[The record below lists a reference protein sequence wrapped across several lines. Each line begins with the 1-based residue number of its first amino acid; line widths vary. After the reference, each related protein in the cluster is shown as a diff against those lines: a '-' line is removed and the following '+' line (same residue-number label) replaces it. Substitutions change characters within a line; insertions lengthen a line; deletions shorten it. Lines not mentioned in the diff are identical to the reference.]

1 MHCGGVAP
9 RHVADKSSAKTRVGQ
24 VVEWAPRWGVDRKS
38 PRVIEGLVS
47 SRYEVVI
54 GLEVHAQLLT
64 QSKLFCGCS
73 TKFGQHPNKNV
84 CPVCL
89 GLPGTLPVINDQA
102 VRFAVRAALA
112 LGCNVQS
119 RSIFARKNYFYPDL
133 PKGYQISQFEEP
145 LALGGQLEVEC
156 EQGVR
161 PIRITRIHMEEDAG
175 KNVHG
180 LGGDSVVDLNRAGV
194 PLVEIVSEPELR
206 SSADAAAYMRQ
217 LREILVF
224 LGVNDGNLEE
234 GSLRCDANVSIRPF
248 GTATLGTRA
257 ELKNLNSFKFLQ
269 RAIDSEVARQTAIVD
284 SGGRV
289 IQETRSFDPETGKT
303 HSLRSKEEAHD
314 YRYFPEPDLPPLII
328 TDEEVDAERASLPEL
343 PALLRRRYMAELG
356 LSAQAASTLTQHPGV
371 VQFFRAVTAQFAFP
385 VKVANYVLTE
395 VMRGARFHG
404 QIAEFTVTPQQVAD
418 ILTLVESA
426 EISGKQ
432 AKELFAALEGTVRSA
447 REVVDEKGLRVVSD
461 QGTVEPLCRR
471 VIEQHAAQAA
481 QYRSGKKG
489 VFGFFVGQ
497 VMRET
502 KGSADPKL
510 VNEILTRLLE
520 GS

>member
-1 MHCGGVAP
+1 M
-9 RHVADKSSAKTRVGQ
+9 
-24 VVEWAPRWGVDRKS
+24 
-38 PRVIEGLVS
+38 
-47 SRYEVVI
+47 
-54 GLEVHAQLLT
+54 HAQLLT
-64 QSKLFCGCS
+64 ESKLFCCCS
-73 TKFGQHPNKNV
+73 TRFGQHPNKNV

-112 LGCNVQS
+112 IGCSVQS

-145 LALGGQLEVEC
+145 LALGGHLDVEM
-156 EQGVR
+156 EQG
-161 PIRITRIHMEEDAG
+161 IRRVGITRIHMEEDAG

-194 PLVEIVSEPELR
+194 PLVEIVSEPDLR
-206 SSADAAAYMRQ
+206 SSVEAANYMRQ
-217 LREILVF
+217 LRDILLF

-234 GSLRCDANVSIRPF
+234 GSLRCDANVSIRPW
-248 GTATLGTRA
+248 GATVLGTRA

-269 RAIDSEVARQTAIVD
+269 RAIETEVVRQTAIVD
-284 SGGRV
+284 AGGRV

-314 YRYFPEPDLPPLII
+314 YRYFPEPDLPPLMV
-328 TDEEVDAERASLPEL
+328 TDEEVEAERACLPEL
-343 PALLRRRYMAELG
+343 PTALRRRYVEQFG
-356 LSAQAASTLTQHPGV
+356 LSAQAAATLTQHPGV
-371 VQFFRAVTAQFAFP
+371 VRYFDEVRAQFPQP
-385 VKVANYVLTE
+385 VKVANYLLTE
-395 VMRGARFHG
+395 VLRGARVHG
-404 QIAEFTVTPQQVAD
+404 QVAEFAVSPQQVTD
-418 ILTLVESA
+418 ILVMVDKG

-432 AKELFAALEGTVRSA
+432 AKELFAALEGTTKSA
-447 REVVDEKGLRVVSD
+447 REVVDERGLRVVSD
-461 QGTVEPLCRR
+461 SGTVEPLCRR
-471 VIEQHAAQAA
+471 IVEQYQPQVA

-497 VMRET
+497 VMKES